1 MGPVREESRQ
11 DCDGTRGRGYARG
24 QAPDQAS
31 RLRPGRVRRHR
42 VDKSRQ
48 RHEASQAKGHARC
61 RRTHPISTRPITP
74 SSQSD
79 PGRTA
84 GGPHHPA
91 GRSATDR
98 AVPTLATAPHGPG
111 RASTTRRAS
120 VTVTYASTVHHGTGK
135 GTASLLLGICS
146 LLAGW
151 TLVAPVLG
159 LVLGVM
165 SRGDEPFARGRA
177 VWGILLN
184 LIAMLGWIIGIAL
197 LLAAGAGLAIWE
209 VDLGAVFGG

>member
-1 MGPVREESRQ
+1 M
-11 DCDGTRGRGYARG
+11 
-24 QAPDQAS
+24 
-31 RLRPGRVRRHR
+31 
-42 VDKSRQ
+42 
-48 RHEASQAKGHARC
+48 
-61 RRTHPISTRPITP
+61 
-74 SSQSD
+74 
-79 PGRTA
+79 
-84 GGPHHPA
+84 
-91 GRSATDR
+91 
-98 AVPTLATAPHGPG
+98 
-111 RASTTRRAS
+111 
-120 VTVTYASTVHHGTGK
+120 TVTYASTVHHGTGK

-159 LVLGVM
+159 LILGVM

>member
-1 MGPVREESRQ
+1 TQ
-11 DCDGTRGRGYARG
+11 C
-24 QAPDQAS
+24 Q
-31 RLRPGRVRRHR
+31 
-42 VDKSRQ
+42 
-48 RHEASQAKGHARC
+48 
-61 RRTHPISTRPITP
+61 
-74 SSQSD
+74 
-79 PGRTA
+79 GRTA
-84 GGPHHPA
+84 GGPNRPA

-98 AVPTLATAPHGPG
+98 AVPTLATAPHGPE

-159 LVLGVM
+159 LILGFM

-177 VWGILLN
+177 GWGILLN
-184 LIAMLGWIIGIAL
+184 LLAMLGWILGGAL
-197 LLAAGAGLAIWE
+197 LLATSAGWIASE
-209 VDLGAVFGG
+209 VDLSGLFGG